1 MDRKLFQLNGE
12 QMAILHQIR
21 EKLREF
27 ERAGGLLVWDYEAGD
42 VLALNT
48 ENTIELGCWWSGERP
63 TDEGYIEAT
72 EYLQDVPFSI
82 CGLWSED
89 GVFVKMKN
97 VNKNLF

>member
-1 MDRKLFQLNGE
+1 MDEKLFQLNEE
-12 QMAILHQIR
+12 QIAILHQIT

-42 VLALNT
+42 IQALNT
-48 ENTIELGCWWSGERP
+48 ENTIEFGCWWLGECP
-63 TDEGYIEAT
+63 ADDGFIDVT
-72 EYLQDVPFSI
+72 EHLQDVPFSI

-89 GVFVKMKN
+89 GVFVKMKD